1 MFNTEQTG
9 YKCMEYVKNDDNK
22 KPDRRVQ
29 RTQQQLRDALIALIL
44 EKGYEAITVQDII
57 DRANVGRS
65 TFYSHFWDKDQL
77 LLSGFELVMSSLK
90 EQHSENIATKGNL
103 KDKAREISLL
113 MFQHVGSHHGL
124 YLALIG
130 KRGGNLALKQIH
142 EYFMGLVHK
151 NLKELAPGDKISNL
165 PAEIV
170 IHFLVSS
177 LISLLNWWLD
187 NDRPHTPEEMSEIF
201 YQLAVQNLST

>member
-1 MFNTEQTG
+1 
-9 YKCMEYVKNDDNK
+9 MESIKIADTK
-22 KPDRRVQ
+22 KLDRRVQ
-29 RTQQQLRDALIALIL
+29 RTQRQLRDALISLIL

-77 LLSGFELVMSSLK
+77 LMSGFEVVMSSLK
-90 EQHSENIATKGNL
+90 EQHSENLATKSDL
-103 KDKAREISLL
+103 KDKAREISLM
-113 MFQHVGSHHGL
+113 MFRHVGSHHNL

-130 KRGGNLALKQIH
+130 KKGGSVAIKHIH
-142 EYFMGLVHK
+142 EYFVGLAHK
-151 NLKELAPGDKISNL
+151 NLKEVAPQEQISNL
-165 PAEIV
+165 PTDIV

-187 NDRPHTPEEMSEIF
+187 NDRPYSPEEMSEIF
-201 YQLAVQNLST
+201 YQLAVAHLST